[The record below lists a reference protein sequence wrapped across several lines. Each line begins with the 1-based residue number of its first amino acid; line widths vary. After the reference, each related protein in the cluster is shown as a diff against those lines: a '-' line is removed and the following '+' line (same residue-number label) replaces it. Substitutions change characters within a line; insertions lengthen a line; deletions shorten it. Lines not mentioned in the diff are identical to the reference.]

1 MGGGSLADDRK
12 RVAELYRQHGPAIY
26 RRCLRLLRDR
36 EAAEDATQEVFGKLM
51 RELERISD
59 LPDPL
64 PWIFRVATNHCL
76 NERRNAGRR
85 GTTPSPELEL
95 HPSAGGVAYPERQL
109 AQRVLARFDAETQAV
124 AVGVLVDGMERD
136 ELARTLG
143 ISSRT
148 VSRKLTRFLGNA
160 RKYLLR
166 SEP

>member
-1 MGGGSLADDRK
+1 LNDDRK
-12 RVAELYRQHGPAIY
+12 RVAELYKLHGPAIY
-26 RRCLRLLRDR
+26 RRCLRLLRDP
-36 EAAEDATQEVFGKLM
+36 EAAQDATQEVFGKLM
-51 RELERISD
+51 RDLERNPD
-59 LPDPL
+59 LPDAL

-85 GTTPSPELEL
+85 RTDPLPELEIQI
-95 HPSAGGVAYPERQL
+95 PAAEAPYPERQL
-109 AQRVLARFDAETQAV
+109 AQRVLSRFDAETQAV
-124 AVGVLVDGMERD
+124 AVGVLVDGMDHD
-136 ELARTLG
+136 EVASTLG

>member
-1 MGGGSLADDRK
+1 MTDDRK
-12 RVAELYRQHGPAIY
+12 RVAELYQQHGPAIY
-26 RRCLRLLRDR
+26 RRCLRLLRDPD
-36 EAAEDATQEVFGKLM
+36 AAQDATQEVFGKLM
-51 RELERISD
+51 RDLDRNPD

-85 GTTPSPELEL
+85 RTEPLPELEI
-95 HPSAGGVAYPERQL
+95 HASAAEVPYPERQL
-109 AQRVLARFDAETQAV
+109 AHHVLSRFDAETQAV
-124 AVGVLVDGMERD
+124 AVGVLVDGMEHD